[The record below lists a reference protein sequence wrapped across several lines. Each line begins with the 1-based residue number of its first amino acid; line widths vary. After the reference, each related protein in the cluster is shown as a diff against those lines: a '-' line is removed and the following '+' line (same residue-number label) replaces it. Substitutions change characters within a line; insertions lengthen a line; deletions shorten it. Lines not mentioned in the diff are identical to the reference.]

1 MLTEEKVVVVCT
13 QWNVTDALLRN
24 VGNVY
29 VFFGALFHSNIF
41 VEEKQTLL
49 PQKTKT

>member
-1 MLTEEKVVVVCT
+1 LYVHNET
-13 QWNVTDALLRN
+13 LLMHFREVFI

-29 VFFGALFHSNIF
+29 VFFGALFNSNIF